1 MANFLIVMLSVIM
14 LGVFMLNVAMMSVM
28 ALFKQANLLVYGR
41 KLCIKK
47 FYEIGLWGQYNETF
61 LSLTV

>member
-1 MANFLIVMLSVIM
+1 M
-14 LGVFMLNVAMMSVM
+14 LGVFVLNVVMMSVM

-47 FYEIGLWGQYNETF
+47 FYEIQPWGQCNGTF
-61 LSLTV
+61 LSLTL